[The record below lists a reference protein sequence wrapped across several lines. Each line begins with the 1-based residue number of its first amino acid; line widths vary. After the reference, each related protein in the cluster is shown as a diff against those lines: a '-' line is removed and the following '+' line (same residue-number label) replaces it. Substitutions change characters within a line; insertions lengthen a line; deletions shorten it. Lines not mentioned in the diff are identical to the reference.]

1 MTPGR
6 FAALAD
12 AYGGNIGRWP
22 AAERDDARAHLH
34 GHPEAQAALDTAAA
48 LDASLAAWTVGGPGP
63 ALAARIASAV
73 AHRHAYGRRLR
84 LWFSSLG
91 TAAALAGGVAAGAAV
106 IAVSAP
112 AADQA
117 AEPLYGLSVLGAPLD
132 LTQQPAADGRP

>member
-1 MTPGR
+1 MTPAR

-12 AYGGNIGRWP
+12 AYGGNIDRWP
-22 AAERDDARAHLH
+22 AVERDDARRHLH
-34 GHPEAQAALDTAAA
+34 GQAEAQTVLDAAA
-48 LDASLAAWTVGGPGP
+48 GLDASLAAWTVEGPGP
-63 ALAARIASAV
+63 ALAARIASTV

-106 IAVSAP
+106 IALSAP

-117 AEPLYGLSVLGAPLD
+117 TEPLYGLSVLGAPLD
-132 LTQQPAADGRP
+132 PMGQAAGGRP